1 MTKLS
6 NQLKKIIIIFLNSAY
21 LLITLAVLSVL
32 YEYSYDIYSDFSRFK
47 IMHSSFDILRDTIAI
62 LFWIILS
69 LFAYKYNK
77 KLIAEDKS
85 ILIYS
90 VIPFIVV
97 SISYFVI
104 IFFAHL
110 V

>member
-1 MTKLS
+1 MAKLS
-6 NQLKKIIIIFLNSAY
+6 NQFKKIIILFLNFVY
-21 LLITLAVLSVL
+21 LFITLAALLVL
-32 YEYSYDIYSDFSRFK
+32 YEYVYDIYADFSRFK

-69 LFAYKYNK
+69 VFIYKYNK
-77 KLIAEDKS
+77 NLIAEDKS

-97 SISYFVI
+97 LIFYFII
-104 IFFAHL
+104 IFSHI
-110 V
+110 